1 MKVLFICLVLLVT
14 TSSAYSQYD
23 STRTPVMTK
32 QDYLKKSKNQKTA
45 AWLLL
50 AGGGTLIALGAK
62 DVDDELGGS
71 DRSRSNALVITG
83 LAVTSVSVTLFIA
96 SARNKKKGEAMAF
109 NFKMEEA
116 PVVQQGSLVYNSY
129 PALALRIK
137 L

>member
-1 MKVLFICLVLLVT
+1 MKVLFIFLVLLVT
-14 TSSAYSQYD
+14 ASSAYSQND

-71 DRSRSNALVITG
+71 DRTRSNALVITG

-109 NFKMEEA
+109 NFKIEDA
-116 PVVQQGSLVYNSY
+116 PVVQQGSFVYHSY
-129 PALALRIK
+129 PALSLRIK